1 MEHATQRQL
10 IIPFQY
16 ITWCIIYILTT
27 LGQNAMTKFSHL
39 FSDGIKKQ
47 AGIYDNMKPFSKSS
61 IGSGRHILRHVGLHL
76 QLHDLHC
83 AYLKDVTLKSR
94 VGIKMT
100 GGFL

>member
-16 ITWCIIYILTT
+16 IPWCIIYILTT

-47 AGIYDNMKPFSKSS
+47 AGIYDNMKP
-61 IGSGRHILRHVGLHL
+61 
-76 QLHDLHC
+76 
-83 AYLKDVTLKSR
+83 
-94 VGIKMT
+94 
-100 GGFL
+100 